1 MRSQTAIFSKLVR
14 DFMRDRPPT
23 VSPGTPCA
31 EAIQHMF
38 GDHASSV
45 VVIDAHGRLLG
56 ILTEQDVTRRIAF
69 QIPPETPVEQ
79 IMTRR
84 VLTIPAGE
92 YLYHAIGRMR
102 RYNLR
107 HLPVLDENRV
117 VIGILDLY
125 DALSAAS
132 EQMMQQIDLITHE
145 GTLDGLKQVKTA
157 QVELAAELLDDGLP
171 APEIQALLTHI
182 NNDIYRRVTDMCIA
196 SLAAEGWGQPPV
208 DFSVIVMGSGGRG
221 ENFIGP
227 DQDNGFVIE
236 DYPDEEHNRIDGYFM
251 ELASRLVTTLDTV
264 GLPLCRGYCMA
275 INPMWRKTLSQW
287 FRQLDTW
294 RSKRNRMALRLSDI
308 FFDFQPVWGHNT
320 ELARRLRD
328 HVTKML
334 REDRAFL
341 RAMYDETSD
350 HNVGLGLFGGF
361 VTEKENP
368 YYRGQINLKHHAL
381 LPLIEGAR
389 LFSLRE
395 GVEQTGTLA
404 RIDALHERGI
414 LNANEREDLKGAF
427 VQITNLLLGQQ
438 IADFRI
444 GRKVTYFIHPDSLSK
459 RSKEHLANAMKAIHR
474 LRDRVRAELTGNLS

>member
-227 DQDNGFVIE
+227 DQDNGFIIE

-294 RSKRNRMALRLSDI
+294 GSKRNRMALRLSDI

-320 ELARRLRD
+320 DLARRLRG

-459 RSKEHLANAMKAIHR
+459 RVKEHLAAAMKAIDR

>member
-14 DFMRDRPPT
+14 DFMRDCPPA
-23 VSPGTPCA
+23 VLSGTTCA
-31 EAIQHMF
+31 EAIQQMF
-38 GDHASSV
+38 GDHTSSV
-45 VVIDAHGRLLG
+45 VVVDANGRLLG

-79 IMTRR
+79 VMTRR

-107 HLPVLDENRV
+107 HLPVLDENRA

-132 EQMMQQIDLITHE
+132 AQMVQQIDLITHE

-196 SLAAEGWGQPPV
+196 SLTAEGWGQPPT
-208 DFSVIVMGSGGRG
+208 DFSIIVMGSGGRG

-227 DQDNGFVIE
+227 DQDNGFIVA

-275 INPMWRKTLSQW
+275 TNPIWRKTLSQW
-287 FRQLDTW
+287 FRQLDNW
-294 RSKRNRMALRLSDI
+294 GDKRNRIALRLSDI
-308 FFDFQPVWGHNT
+308 FFDFQPVWGHHI
-320 ELARRLRD
+320 ELARRLRS
-328 HVTKML
+328 HITTML

-381 LPLIEGAR
+381 LPLVEAVR
-389 LFSLRE
+389 LLSLRE
-395 GVEQTGTLA
+395 GVEETGTLV
-404 RIDALHERGI
+404 RIDALQDLGI
-414 LNANEREDLKGAF
+414 LNANECEDLKGAF
-427 VQITNLLLGQQ
+427 IQITNLLLGQQ

-444 GRKVTYFIHPDSLSK
+444 GRKITYFVHPDNLS
-459 RSKEHLANAMKAIHR
+459 RRVKERLIDAMKAIDR
-474 LRDRVRAELTGNLS
+474 LRDRVRAELTGNLA

>member
-23 VSPGTPCA
+23 VPLGTACA

-79 IMTRR
+79 VMTRR

-145 GTLDGLKQVKTA
+145 GTLDGLKQVKAA

-227 DQDNGFVIE
+227 DQDNGFIIE
-236 DYPDEEHNRIDGYFM
+236 DYPDEEHNRINGYFM

-294 RSKRNRMALRLSDI
+294 GSKRNRMALRLSDI

-320 ELARRLRD
+320 ELARRLRG

-404 RIDALHERGI
+404 RLDTLHERGI
-414 LNANEREDLKGAF
+414 LNATEREDLKGAF

-444 GRKVTYFIHPDSLSK
+444 GRKITYFVHPDSLSK
-459 RSKEHLANAMKAIHR
+459 RSKEHLADAMKAIDR
-474 LRDRVRAELTGNLS
+474 LRDRVRAELTGSLS

>member
-79 IMTRR
+79 VMTRR

-145 GTLDGLKQVKTA
+145 GTLDGLKQVKAA

-227 DQDNGFVIE
+227 DQDNGFIIE

-294 RSKRNRMALRLSDI
+294 GSKRNRMALRLSDI

-320 ELARRLRD
+320 ELARRLRG

-395 GVEQTGTLA
+395 G
-404 RIDALHERGI
+404 IDTLHERGI

-459 RSKEHLANAMKAIHR
+459 RVKEHLAAAMKAIDR

>member
-1 MRSQTAIFSKLVR
+1 VRSQTAIFNKLVR
-14 DFMRDRPPT
+14 DFMRERPPMVLSGAT
-23 VSPGTPCA
+23 CA
-31 EAIQHMF
+31 EAIQQMS
-38 GDHASSV
+38 GDHISSV
-45 VVIDAHGRLLG
+45 LVTDSNGRLLG
-56 ILTEQDVTRRIAF
+56 ILTKQDVTRRIAF
-69 QIPPETPVEQ
+69 RVPPETPVDQ

-107 HLPVLDENRV
+107 HLPVLDEHRA
-117 VIGILDLY
+117 VIGILDMH

-132 EQMMQQIDLITHE
+132 AQMMQQIDLITHE
-145 GTLDGLKQVKTA
+145 GTLEGLRKVKTA

-182 NNDIYRRVTDMCIA
+182 NNDIYRRVTDMCVA
-196 SLAAEGWGQPPV
+196 SLVSEGWGHPPV
-208 DFSVIVMGSGGRG
+208 EFSIIVMGSGGRG

-227 DQDNGFVIE
+227 DQDNGFIID
-236 DYPDEEHNRIDGYFM
+236 DYPDEEHNRIDSYFM

-287 FRQLDTW
+287 FRQLDGW
-294 RSKRNRMALRLSDI
+294 GRKRNRIALQLSDI
-308 FFDFQPVWGHNT
+308 FFDFQPVWGHHPD
-320 ELARRLRD
+320 LARRLRS
-328 HVTKML
+328 HVTTVF

-341 RAMYDETSD
+341 RAMYEETSD

-361 VTEKENP
+361 VTEKENA

-381 LPLIEGAR
+381 LPLVESAR

-395 GVEQTGTLA
+395 GIEQTGTLA
-404 RIDALHERGI
+404 RIDALHDLGI
-414 LNANEREDLKGAF
+414 LNTTEREDLRSAF
-427 VQITNLLLGQQ
+427 VQITNLLLSQQ

-444 GRKVTYFIHPDSLSK
+444 GRKITYFIHPDSLSK
-459 RSKEHLANAMKAIHR
+459 RVKEHLADAMKAIDR
-474 LRDRVRAELTGNLS
+474 VRDRVRTELTGNLG

>member
-45 VVIDAHGRLLG
+45 VVIDANGRLLG
-56 ILTEQDVTRRIAF
+56 ILTKQDVTRRIAF

-84 VLTIPAGE
+84 VLTIPASE

-227 DQDNGFVIE
+227 DQDNGFIIE

-251 ELASRLVTTLDTV
+251 ELAGRLVTTLDTV

-294 RSKRNRMALRLSDI
+294 GSKRNRMALRLSDI

-459 RSKEHLANAMKAIHR
+459 RVKEHLATAMKAIDR
-474 LRDRVRAELTGNLS
+474 LRDRIRAELTGNLS

>member
-23 VSPGTPCA
+23 VLSGATCV
-31 EAIQHMF
+31 EAIRRMS
-38 GDHASSV
+38 GDHISSV
-45 VVIDAHGRLLG
+45 LVTDANGRLLG

-69 QIPPETPVEQ
+69 QISPETLVDQ
-79 IMTRR
+79 VMTRR

-107 HLPVLDENRV
+107 HLPVLDEHRV
-117 VIGILDLY
+117 VVGILDLY

-132 EQMMQQIDLITHE
+132 AQMVQQIDLITHE
-145 GTLDGLKQVKTA
+145 ETLEGLQKVKTA

-182 NNDIYRRVTDMCIA
+182 NNDIYRRVTDMSIA
-196 SLAAEGWGQPPV
+196 SLASEGWGKPPV

-227 DQDNGFVIE
+227 DQDNGFIIA

-251 ELASRLVTTLDTV
+251 ELASRLVTTLDIV

-287 FRQLDTW
+287 FRQLEGW
-294 RSKRNRMALRLSDI
+294 GRKRNRIALQLSDI
-308 FFDFQPVWGHNT
+308 FFDFQPVWGHHPD
-320 ELARRLRD
+320 LARCLRS
-328 HVTKML
+328 HVTTML

-341 RAMYDETSD
+341 RAMYEETSD

-381 LPLIEGAR
+381 LPLIEAAR
-389 LFSLRE
+389 LFGLRE

-404 RIDALHERGI
+404 RIDALHDLGI
-414 LNANEREDLKGAF
+414 FNATEREDLKNGF
-427 VQITNLLLGQQ
+427 VQITNLLLAQQ

-444 GRKVTYFIHPDSLSK
+444 GRKITYFVHPDSLSK
-459 RSKEHLANAMKAIHR
+459 RVKSNLADAMKAIDR
-474 LRDRVRAELTGNLS
+474 VRNRVRAELMSNLA

>member
-23 VSPGTPCA
+23 VSPSTPCA

-45 VVIDAHGRLLG
+45 VVIDANGRLLG
-56 ILTEQDVTRRIAF
+56 ILTKQDVTRRIAF

-79 IMTRR
+79 VMTRR
-84 VLTIPAGE
+84 VLTIPVDE

-182 NNDIYRRVTDMCIA
+182 NNDIYRRVTDLCIA

-227 DQDNGFVIE
+227 DQDNGFIIE

-294 RSKRNRMALRLSDI
+294 GSKRNRMALRLSDI

-320 ELARRLRD
+320 DLARRLRG

-474 LRDRVRAELTGNLS
+474 LRDRVRAELTSNLS

>member
-79 IMTRR
+79 VMTRR
-84 VLTIPAGE
+84 VLAIPAGE

-196 SLAAEGWGQPPV
+196 SLAAEGWGKPPV

-227 DQDNGFVIE
+227 DQDNGFIIE

-294 RSKRNRMALRLSDI
+294 GSKRNRMALRLSDI

-320 ELARRLRD
+320 DLARRLRG
-328 HVTKML
+328 HITKML

-459 RSKEHLANAMKAIHR
+459 RVKEHLAAAMKAIHR

>member
-227 DQDNGFVIE
+227 DQDNGFIIE

-474 LRDRVRAELTGNLS
+474 FRDRVRAELTGNLS